1 VPQLQLDISE
11 DGPTRIVI
19 AVTGEVD
26 LASSPQLTE
35 CLLTHTDRDAVLD
48 LSGVDFLDS
57 TGINALIQGYNAL
70 RDAGHTLRTT
80 GEQAHVLKV
89 LDLTGLTE
97 LLHGGNGESAPTRG
111 DPR

>member
-11 DGPTRIVI
+11 DGPTRVVI

-26 LASSPQLTE
+26 LASSPELVA
-35 CLLTHTDRDAVLD
+35 CLLAHSDRDAVVD

-57 TGINALIQGYNAL
+57 TGINALIQGYHAL

-80 GEQAHVLKV
+80 GERPHVLKV
-89 LDLTGLTE
+89 FDLTGVTALF
-97 LLHGGNGESAPTRG
+97 HDGAPPSAP
-111 DPR
+111 DC